1 MKSSR
6 TNISIIGLGSMGS
19 ALAKTLLKSNY
30 KVSLWNRTLSKAKA
44 LNHQEANICLSPKE
58 AIENSELIIVCL
70 LNYKVWGS
78 IIDSQLTNIDLN
90 GKTIIQLT
98 TGSVEEVLEHNEW
111 VKNSHGNL
119 LEGAILCLPSQIGT
133 KDSSIIVSGNK
144 KVITD
149 YEHVITN
156 LSPVY
161 TNLGSNLITPTV
173 LSRAMIS
180 GILGSLV
187 GMMNGVALCQK
198 ANISLDDFKNIY
210 FSRNSIIEEEG
221 KRIIDAIKSENT
233 IDTEASISAWG
244 HGQEALLSVSKSLN
258 SNLDF
263 QLALNN
269 LFKQAIKLGL
279 KGHDL
284 SAMVKVF
291 EK

>member
-1 MKSSR
+1 
-6 TNISIIGLGSMGS
+6 MGS

-30 KVSLWNRTLSKAKA
+30 KVSLWNRTLSKAKE
-44 LNHQEANICLSPKE
+44 LNHKEANICLSPKE

-70 LNYKVWGS
+70 LNYKVWRS

-98 TGSVEEVLEHNEW
+98 TGSIEEVLEHSEW
-111 VKNSHGNL
+111 VKKYHGNL

-161 TNLGSNLITPTV
+161 ANLGSSLITPTV

-221 KRIIDAIKSENT
+221 KRIIEAIKSENT

-244 HGQEALLSVSKSLN
+244 HGQEALLSVSKSLH

-279 KGHDL
+279 KDHDL

>member
-1 MKSSR
+1 
-6 TNISIIGLGSMGS
+6 MGS
-19 ALAKTLLKSNY
+19 ALAKTLLKSNSE
-30 KVSLWNRTLSKAKA
+30 VSVWNRTLSKAKE
-44 LNHQEANICLSPKE
+44 LNHKEANICLSPKE

-70 LNYKVWGS
+70 LNYKVWNE
-78 IIDSQLTNIDLN
+78 IIDSDLKNIDLN

-98 TGSVEEVLEHNEW
+98 TGSVEEVLNHNEW
-111 VKNSHGNL
+111 VKKHQGNL

-144 KVITD
+144 KVIND
-149 YEHVITN
+149 YQHVITN

-221 KRIIDAIKSENT
+221 KRIIEAINSENT
-233 IDTEASISAWG
+233 IETEASISAWG

-269 LFKQAIKLGL
+269 LFNQAIKLGL
-279 KGHDL
+279 KDHDL

>member
-1 MKSSR
+1 
-6 TNISIIGLGSMGS
+6 MGS
-19 ALAKTLLKSNY
+19 ALAKTLLKSNSE
-30 KVSLWNRTLSKAKA
+30 VSVWNRTLSKAKE
-44 LNHQEANICLSPKE
+44 LNHKEANICLSPKE

-70 LNYKVWGS
+70 LNYKVWS
-78 IIDSQLTNIDLN
+78 NIIDSHLTNIDLN

-111 VKNSHGNL
+111 VKKHHGNL

-144 KVITD
+144 KVIND
-149 YEHVITN
+149 YQHVITN

-198 ANISLDDFKNIY
+198 ANISLDDFKTIY

-221 KRIIDAIKSENT
+221 KRIIEAIKSENT

-279 KGHDL
+279 KDHDL

>member
-1 MKSSR
+1 
-6 TNISIIGLGSMGS
+6 MGS
-19 ALAKTLLKSNY
+19 ALAKTLLKSNSE
-30 KVSLWNRTLSKAKA
+30 VSVWNRTLSKAKE
-44 LNHQEANICLSPKE
+44 LNHKEANICLSPKE

-70 LNYKVWGS
+70 LNYKVWRS

-111 VKNSHGNL
+111 VENYHGNL

-221 KRIIDAIKSENT
+221 KRIIEAIKSENT

-244 HGQEALLSVSKSLN
+244 HGQEALLSVSKSLH

-279 KGHDL
+279 KDHDL

>member
-1 MKSSR
+1 
-6 TNISIIGLGSMGS
+6 MGS
-19 ALAKTLLKSNY
+19 ALAKTLLKSNSE
-30 KVSLWNRTLSKAKA
+30 VSVWNRTLSKAKE
-44 LNHQEANICLSPKE
+44 LNHKEANICLSPKE

-98 TGSVEEVLEHNEW
+98 TGSVEEVLNHNEW
-111 VKNSHGNL
+111 VKKHQGNL

-144 KVITD
+144 KVIND
-149 YEHVITN
+149 YQHVITN

-221 KRIIDAIKSENT
+221 KRIIEAINSENT
-233 IDTEASISAWG
+233 IETEASISAWG

-269 LFKQAIKLGL
+269 LFNQAIKLGL
-279 KGHDL
+279 KDHDL

>member
-1 MKSSR
+1 MKSSP

-19 ALAKTLLKSNY
+19 ALAKTLLKSNSE
-30 KVSLWNRTLSKAKA
+30 VSVWNRTLSKAKE
-44 LNHQEANICLSPKE
+44 LNHKEANICLSPKE

-70 LNYKVWGS
+70 LNYKVWS
-78 IIDSQLTNIDLN
+78 NIIDSHLTNIDLN

-111 VKNSHGNL
+111 VKKHHGNL

-144 KVITD
+144 KVIND
-149 YEHVITN
+149 YQHVITN

-198 ANISLDDFKNIY
+198 ANISLDDFKTIY

-221 KRIIDAIKSENT
+221 KRIIEAIKSENT

-279 KGHDL
+279 KDHDL